1 MKILLLWDYYDRY
14 LRYFYAQN
22 PDTAGLSY
30 RQQQQQLLA
39 DYFNWYTYLI
49 PYFREMGHDVEMLV
63 GNARQLQVAW
73 AREND
78 LGSET
83 YDRSDVIVAEQIRR
97 FQPDMLWVAG
107 ADHYLG
113 AYLRNIRSSCGS
125 VVAWRA
131 VDWSPNTDWTNVDC
145 IFSSYANLVERFRR
159 MGKRSELVLPCFEE
173 NILHRLPCRD
183 RDIDL
188 SFIGS
193 MNVVQF
199 ARRLEMLK
207 YLRQQV
213 PLQIY
218 AERPSWRRRPL
229 PLRPFLSQMRF
240 FTFFLRAQRK
250 PAVYGLDMFNI
261 MQRSRI
267 TLNVHERS
275 SANLA
280 GNIRMFEATGS
291 GTLLLTEAAPNLSQ
305 LFEPDKEVVT
315 YRSAEEAVSKVRYY
329 LQNLS
334 ECEAIARAGQQRTLR
349 CHSARVRANEI
360 LQIFGDL
367 LGSA

>member
-1 MKILLLWDYYDRY
+1 
-14 LRYFYAQN
+14 
-22 PDTAGLSY
+22 
-30 RQQQQQLLA
+30 
-39 DYFNWYTYLI
+39 
-49 PYFREMGHDVEMLV
+49 
-63 GNARQLQVAW
+63 
-73 AREND
+73 
-78 LGSET
+78 
-83 YDRSDVIVAEQIRR
+83 
-97 FQPDMLWVAG
+97 
-107 ADHYLG
+107 
-113 AYLRNIRSSCGS
+113 
-125 VVAWRA
+125 
-131 VDWSPNTDWTNVDC
+131 
-145 IFSSYANLVERFRR
+145 
-159 MGKRSELVLPCFEE
+159 
-173 NILHRLPCRD
+173 
-183 RDIDL
+183 
-188 SFIGS
+188 
-193 MNVVQF
+193 
-199 ARRLEMLK
+199 
-207 YLRQQV
+207 
-213 PLQIY
+213 
-218 AERPSWRRRPL
+218 
-229 PLRPFLSQMRF
+229 
-240 FTFFLRAQRK
+240 
-250 PAVYGLDMFNI
+250 MFNI